1 MLDLSGQNF
10 SAVCGEYFSEMRTD
24 EELMARVAEGD
35 WDALEALLTRVE
47 TPLFAFLYRLGCRPD
62 LIEDLVQEVM
72 IRLYESRRRYDPA
85 RPFRPWLFGIAVFVW
100 KNARRQRGR
109 EEARIEHWAEEAE
122 LTASASDPHHRA
134 QALEEAERVRQ
145 AVQGLPEAERLPLL
159 LRHYHDLSYA
169 EIQQTLGIPL
179 GTVKT
184 RIHNAVQKVGTVYR
198 RLVSER

>member
-1 MLDLSGQNF
+1 
-10 SAVCGEYFSEMRTD
+10 
-24 EELMARVAEGD
+24 MAKVAEGD

-47 TPLFAFLYRLGCRPD
+47 APLFAFLYRLGCRPD

-72 IRLYESRRRYDPA
+72 IRLYEYRHRYDPA

-109 EEARIEHWAEEAE
+109 EQARIERWAMGAE
-122 LTASASDPHHRA
+122 LTAPSSDPDDRA
-134 QALEEAERVRQ
+134 QTLEEAERVRR

-159 LRHYHDLSYA
+159 LRHYHGLSYA
-169 EIQQTLGIPL
+169 EIQQALEIPL

-184 RIHNAVQKVGTVYR
+184 RIHTAVQKVGAAYR
-198 RLVSER
+198 RLVLER